1 MYLQTKSFLLEFFT
15 KSKSDRSKMQF
26 LKMITIQESP
36 PARNRT
42 RHTARGVTCPGE
54 GGSPILS
61 WLGEERFPS
70 SVLAWGGDTPV
81 LSWQGAYSSPVLVRG
96 YPRTASQDWV
106 PHGQGWGTPLP
117 AGTGVPYPPQKGP
130 GTRDLRKNLGLGTP
144 PLWWTD

>member
-61 WLGEERFPS
+61 WLGEEGFPS
-70 SVLAWGGDTPV
+70 SVLAWGGYPSAV
-81 LSWQGAYSSPVLVRG
+81 LARGVLQSC
-96 YPRTASQDWV
+96 P
-106 PHGQGWGTPLP
+106 GQG
-117 AGTGVPYPPQKGP
+117 VPQDSQP
-130 GTRDLRKNLGLGTP
+130 GLGTP
-144 PLWWTD
+144 WPGLGYPPSQLGLGYPTPPPERAWDQRP